1 MKFKIEP
8 ATKYDL
14 ESILLLNQD
23 SMPAVSSSSLD
34 MMEYFLIICD
44 YFKVCKINGEII
56 GFLNAIM
63 PSKDYN
69 SEHYQWFNDKYK
81 SFIYVDRITF
91 NKSYQ
96 NQGYGTIFYN
106 DLMNSIKNTS
116 LDIACEINTKPY
128 NNQSIQFHEKYGFT
142 KVGSKEI
149 NTNKSVIYM
158 IYKRVQ

>member
-8 ATKYDL
+8 ATKHDL

-34 MMEYFLIICD
+34 MMEHFLIICD

-81 SFIYVDRITF
+81 SFIYIDRITF

-106 DLMNSIKNTS
+106 DLIKNTS